1 MKAQLAGLAD
11 GWDNAAQEG
20 DVWQRL
26 DAALTHN

>member
-1 MKAQLAGLAD
+1 MKAQLAD